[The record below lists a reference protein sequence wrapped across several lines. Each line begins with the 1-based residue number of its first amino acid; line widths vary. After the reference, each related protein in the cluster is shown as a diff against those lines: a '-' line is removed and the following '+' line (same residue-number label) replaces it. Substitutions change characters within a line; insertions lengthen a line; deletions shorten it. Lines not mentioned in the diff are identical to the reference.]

1 MGRKRDRCRQGEQ
14 GTSRGYKH
22 KVFLLEVSS
31 EGREA
36 SVTYNKGGFH
46 FTDIYTLPSKG
57 NGLNRSLRGYKVQVS
72 TRCKELFLFLKT
84 ENSRRVQKI
93 PLSQPCWVSNHNE
106 HGVNAEPKNDKVKL

>member
-36 SVTYNKGGFH
+36 SVTNKIIRVVSILQTSTPYQVKGMALIVLWV
-46 FTDIYTLPSKG
+46 DIKY
-57 NGLNRSLRGYKVQVS
+57 R
-72 TRCKELFLFLKT
+72 
-84 ENSRRVQKI
+84 
-93 PLSQPCWVSNHNE
+93 
-106 HGVNAEPKNDKVKL
+106 